1 MTKQAEILY
10 PAHALLGEGPVWH
23 GGEKRLYWLDIEGLK
38 LHRFDPASGIDESF
52 PLANQAGCLVPC
64 RNENFLLAAQ
74 TGIEKI
80 RLTTN
85 GIEIIETN
93 VKIHPESEIP
103 ENRYND
109 GKCSPEGR
117 FWFGSLNKQHQSG
130 RAALYVL
137 DGYGCRTAITGITN
151 SNGLTW
157 SPDGKTFYW
166 IDTPTRRVDAFDYDP
181 DNGKLRNR
189 RTVITFPNIDTKNTN
204 TQKNSTKSIGTKNI
218 GTENE
223 FEKNFG
229 RPDGM
234 TIDSD
239 GMLWIAHWLGGRITR
254 WNPVNG
260 TLLETIWVPVS
271 RVTSLTFGGSD
282 LKTIFITTASLGLTP
297 ETQSQEPNAGGLFVY
312 ESKIAGLPVSCYSP

>member
-1 MTKQAEILY
+1 MNQQMNQQAEILY
-10 PAHALLGEGPVWH
+10 SAHALLGEGPVWH

-38 LHRFDPASGIDESF
+38 LHRFDPASGTDESF
-52 PLANQAGCLVPC
+52 PLANQTGCLVPC
-64 RNENFLLAAQ
+64 RNGNFLLAAQ
-74 TGIEKI
+74 TGIEEV
-80 RLTTN
+80 RLSAN
-85 GIEIIETN
+85 GIEIIETG

-130 RAALYVL
+130 RASLYVL
-137 DGYGCRTAITGITN
+137 DGRGCRTAITGVTN
-151 SNGLTW
+151 SNGLAW

-166 IDTPTRRVDAFDYDP
+166 IDTPTRQVDAFDYDAGE
-181 DNGKLRNR
+181 GKLSNR
-189 RTVITFPNIDTKNTN
+189 RTVIAFPNT
-204 TQKNSTKSIGTKNI
+204 
-218 GTENE
+218 GTENISAKKFGTE
-223 FEKNFG
+223 NGSEKNFG

-254 WNPVNG
+254 WNPLNG
-260 TLLETIWVPVS
+260 KLLETIFVPVS
-271 RVTSLTFGGSD
+271 RVTSLTFGGSE
-282 LKTIFITTASLGLTP
+282 LKTIFITTASFGLTP

-312 ESKIAGLPVSCYSP
+312 ESKIAGLPVSNYSP

>member
-1 MTKQAEILY
+1 MNQQMNQQAEILY
-10 PAHALLGEGPVWH
+10 SAHALLGEGPVWH

-38 LHRFDPASGIDESF
+38 LHRFDPASGTDESF
-52 PLANQAGCLVPC
+52 PLANQTGCLVPC
-64 RNENFLLAAQ
+64 RNGNFLLAAQ
-74 TGIEKI
+74 TGIEEV
-80 RLTTN
+80 RLSAN
-85 GIEIIETN
+85 GIEIIETG

-130 RAALYVL
+130 RASLYVL
-137 DGYGCRTAITGITN
+137 DGRDCRTAITGVTN
-151 SNGLTW
+151 SNGLAW

-166 IDTPTRRVDAFDYDP
+166 IDTPTRQVDAFDYDAGE
-181 DNGKLRNR
+181 GKLSNR
-189 RTVITFPNIDTKNTN
+189 RTVIAFPNT
-204 TQKNSTKSIGTKNI
+204 GTDNI
-218 GTENE
+218 SAKKFGTENGS
-223 FEKNFG
+223 EKNFG

-254 WNPVNG
+254 WNPLNG
-260 TLLETIWVPVS
+260 KLLETIFVPVS
-271 RVTSLTFGGSD
+271 RVTSLTFGGSE
-282 LKTIFITTASLGLTP
+282 LKTIFITTASFGLTP

-312 ESKIAGLPVSCYSP
+312 ESKIAGLPVSNYSP